1 MGGRYQ
7 RMIKA
12 SAALF
17 CELISLWVAH
27 SSQITQND
35 GSIQMALFIII
46 TMMVRPQQSSR
57 LMKQA
62 EIPVTGCCSGYILAW
77 RRCFFILL
85 PWFGIIRPGLV
96 LHSPSSLQDINLSLD
111 LIVWWISRRTW
122 TQIQNR
128 KYNLVLNAKHLL
140 LYAGDR
146 WLSECCHI
154 ITLINSLLFSL
165 WLLNISSAAE

>member
-1 MGGRYQ
+1 MQGLMGKRYQ

-12 SAALF
+12 SAGLLW
-17 CELISLWVAH
+17 ELISLWVAH

-46 TMMVRPQQSSR
+46 TVMVRPQQSSR

-62 EIPVTGCCSGYILAW
+62 EIPVRGCRSNYILAW

-85 PWFGIIRPGLV
+85 PWFGIIGPGLV
-96 LHSPSSLQDINLSLD
+96 SHRPPSPQDINLSLD
-111 LIVWWISRRTW
+111 LIVWWISGRTW
-122 TQIQNR
+122 AQIQIR

-146 WLSECCHI
+146 QLSECCHI
-154 ITLINSLLFSL
+154 ITLIKSLCPPTP
-165 WLLNISSAAE
+165 WL